1 MSSKQYFDNIAPEWN
16 KIRSEYFRDEV
27 RERILG
33 NIDIENKVVGD
44 LGCGTGF
51 ISLGL
56 ATQNPNIIFSVDQ
69 SINMLKELKKES
81 IKQGY
86 KNIYPVKSSLDELA
100 IFDESLDVIT
110 INMALHHVVNAEKAI
125 NEMYRVL
132 KKGGKVVISDVYE
145 HDGQWAKTEM
155 FDEWL
160 GFSNNQIINWLDN
173 SGFRNISIENT
184 GLQAKGYSSKGEYI
198 ETDIFIA
205 TAIKL

>member
-1 MSSKQYFDNIAPEWN
+1 MSSKKYFDNIAPEWN
-16 KIRSEYFRDEV
+16 NIRSEYFRDEV